1 MCCTATKLKYRVSVL
16 KQMCPCALVVLLC
29 AAVCWCMSTCVPM
42 SVCVSVCL
50 RVCLCIERRMSE
62 DRAEESAAVVQ
73 SSVIRLKAD
82 MHAEFIKGV

>member
-1 MCCTATKLKYRVSVL
+1 MCVGS
-16 KQMCPCALVVLLC
+16 
-29 AAVCWCMSTCVPM
+29 AAVCCCVLVYVHVC
-42 SVCVSVCL
+42 SYVCVCVSVCL
-50 RVCLCIERRMSE
+50 RVCLCIERRISE